1 PSASAHR
8 DGPGLQLFRQCIG
21 PRCPRFRLSHA
32 GSIQATLSRGP
43 LLLPLAPSHPCKSWL
58 FPPQTPERALA
69 ADSFA
74 NSSVPGP
81 QLAVYAISYPTSDP
95 LRDRST
101 ANVKIR
107 RRNVSG
113 LISSQPISVTE

>member
-1 PSASAHR
+1 M
-8 DGPGLQLFRQCIG
+8 
-21 PRCPRFRLSHA
+21 
-32 GSIQATLSRGP
+32 
-43 LLLPLAPSHPCKSWL
+43 

-101 ANVKIR
+101 ADINSPTPQCFR
-107 RRNVSG
+107 SH
-113 LISSQPISVTE
+113 L

>member
-1 PSASAHR
+1 
-8 DGPGLQLFRQCIG
+8 
-21 PRCPRFRLSHA
+21 
-32 GSIQATLSRGP
+32 
-43 LLLPLAPSHPCKSWL
+43 
-58 FPPQTPERALA
+58 LA

-81 QLAVYAISYPTSDP
+81 QLAVYAISYPTSAP

-101 ANVKIR
+101 ANIKIR

-113 LISSQPISVTE
+113 LTSSQPKCVPEYLPIRLEHISLPMSPLLKYSWIVRQL